1 MSVTTISGS
10 SRWTFSISTRPSV
23 TVAMRSISSSR
34 MGFSALSN
42 SSSRIRRFAIR
53 WRSAASRV
61 SHLREGGC
69 PFRAELYADFHPGSG
84 QKTNLERLLGS
95 FFDNTCLSRP
105 TERLSASPHQ
115 TKEVTGCYYLV
126 ILYSA
131 RLCRFWTIRSTQS
144 LPLSYCCAARLLR
157 ASARSL
163 HLGEIASQNP
173 QPCSRIRVKHANILL

>member
-126 ILYSA
+126 ILYVRSPVPVLDDSINTITSA
-131 RLCRFWTIRSTQS
+131 FL
-144 LPLSYCCAARLLR
+144 LLR
-157 ASARSL
+157 GSAVARVSSITPF
-163 HLGEIASQNP
+163 GRNCKPKSSTMQ
-173 QPCSRIRVKHANILL
+173 QDRVKHANILL